1 MTGQVS
7 RMKGRTPNSEMGVIG
22 YVIAAGVAVV
32 LLPILPFVAVLWLVA
47 QLGETDQRETEFAG

>member
-1 MTGQVS
+1 
-7 RMKGRTPNSEMGVIG
+7 MKGRTPNSEMGVIG